1 MNHETRTILLW
12 IDNTEELELYN
23 AAREFVAEHGDE
35 PWGRGST
42 HEMREWVENTCIWLG
57 GEIPANLQTELTNA
71 AFDAVDCVSLKLCN
85 ICGKNNLLFIQ
96 NYI

>member
-1 MNHETRTILLW
+1 MNYETRITLLW
-12 IDNTEELELYN
+12 IDNTNTDNTEELYN
-23 AAREFVAEHGDE
+23 AAREFVAEHGDK

-71 AFDAVDCVSLKLCN
+71 ALDAVDWDEVVAHLEPES
-85 ICGKNNLLFIQ
+85 IA
-96 NYI
+96 